1 MTKIDPVLEAE
12 GLWYA
17 YSGGSWALHGL
28 ALRIP
33 RGGKLAILGA
43 NGTGKTTLLLHLNG
57 TLRPNSGTIWRDG
70 VPVHYGARALLAWR
84 TAVGLVLQD
93 PDDQLFAATV
103 AEDVSFGPFNLGLD
117 DGTVRKRVAS
127 ALAAM
132 RITDLANRPP
142 HCLSFGQRKRVAIAG
157 LLAMKPRVLL
167 LDEPTTGLDGW
178 GVIHLLAA
186 LDRLVVKA
194 GTTIVLT
201 TNDVDLAYAWADEVV
216 LLQGGRALIQGK
228 AVDVLCDTTLL
239 RTARLRPPWMAVLG
253 LTARRLGLLG
263 ENDSLPRSRTQVTNL
278 LKIVAEWKEHL
289 SELECRMGER

>member
-1 MTKIDPVLEAE
+1 MTTVDPVLEAE

-17 YSGGSWALHGL
+17 YSGGPWALNGL

-33 RGGKLAILGA
+33 RGGKIAILGA

-57 TLRPNSGTIWRDG
+57 TLRPNAGTIWRDG
-70 VPVHYGARALLAWR
+70 VPVRYGARALLAWR

-103 AEDVSFGPFNLGLD
+103 AEDVSFGPFNLGLED
-117 DGTVRKRVAS
+117 STVQQRVAA

-132 RITDLANRPP
+132 RITDLANCPP
-142 HCLSFGQRKRVAIAG
+142 HSLSFGQRKRVAIAG
-157 LLAMKPRVLL
+157 LLAMHPRVLL

-186 LDRLVVKA
+186 LDRLVVKY

-216 LLQGGRALIQGK
+216 LLQGGRTLIQGK

-239 RTARLRPPWMAVLG
+239 QAARLRPPWMAVLG

-263 ENDSLPRSRTQVTNL
+263 ADESLPRSRTQVTNL
-278 LKIVAEWKEHL
+278 LKIVAEWKDYL
-289 SELECRMGER
+289 SEREGS